1 MKASRMNAIDRRQ
14 FLKLT
19 GAAVVAGSAA
29 PLHTVGAGTASKRP
43 LKKAVNLGMV
53 TISGSTTEKFQ
64 LLKEIGF
71 EGVELNRP
79 GEPPAEEILQARD
92 ASGLAIAG
100 IMNSVHWKLP
110 LSDPDPAVR
119 AQSLDGLRNALR
131 DAKAFGAPSVLLV
144 PAVVTKQVS
153 YDDAWTRSQAE
164 IRKVIPLAEELGV
177 SIAIENVGNFF
188 LLSPLEAARYVDS
201 FQSPAVRWHFDVGN
215 SVRFG
220 WPEQWIRILGKRIVN
235 VHIKESVRPKA
246 GDAGNRPRVE
256 LLEGDCDWPAVMKA
270 FDDVGYR
277 GWAIAE
283 VPGGDAT
290 RLKFLAE
297 RMDRIFAS

>member
-1 MKASRMNAIDRRQ
+1 MGRRQ

-19 GAAVVAGSAA
+19 GAAIAVGSIARLHAVAIETA
-29 PLHTVGAGTASKRP
+29 PKRP
-43 LKKAVNLGMV
+43 LKKAVNLSMV
-53 TISGSTTEKFQ
+53 TTSGSTTEKFK

-71 EGVELNRP
+71 DGVELNRP
-79 GEPPAEEILQARD
+79 GEPPADEILRARD

-119 AQSLDGLRNALR
+119 AQSLDGLRTALR

-177 SIAIENVGNFF
+177 KIAIENVGNFF

-201 FQSPAVRWHFDVGN
+201 FQSPAVAWHFDVGN
-215 SVRFG
+215 IVRSG

-235 VHIKESVRPKA
+235 VHIKESVRPKP
-246 GDAGNRPRVE
+246 GDSGNRPRVE

>member
-1 MKASRMNAIDRRQ
+1 MNHIDRRH

-19 GAAVVAGSAA
+19 GAAVLAASTAGGRSVAAQTAA
-29 PLHTVGAGTASKRP
+29 KRP

-53 TISGSTTEKFQ
+53 KTEGSTIEKFK

-71 EGVELNRP
+71 DGVELNRP
-79 GEPPAEEILQARD
+79 GGPPVDEILKACQTA
-92 ASGLAIAG
+92 GLPVAG
-100 IMNSVHWKLP
+100 IMNSDHWKLP

-119 AQSLDGLRNALR
+119 VQGLDSLRSALR
-131 DAKAFGAPSVLLV
+131 DAQTFGAPTVLLV
-144 PAVVTKQVS
+144 PAVVQKDVS

-177 SIAIENVGNFF
+177 KIAIENVGNYF
-188 LLSPLEAARYVDS
+188 LLSPLEAARSVDE
-201 FQSPAVRWHFDVGN
+201 FQSAAVGWLFDVGN
-215 SVRFG
+215 IVRYG

-235 VHIKESVRPKA
+235 VHIKESSRPKPD
-246 GDAGNRPRVE
+246 DAGRRTQVE
-256 LLEGDCDWPAVMKA
+256 LFEGDCDWPAVMKA
-270 FDDVGYR
+270 FDDIGYR

-283 VPGGDAT
+283 VPGGDAE
-290 RLKFLAE
+290 RLRFLAE